1 MSTPHRQI
9 LDIAYEIYSL
19 EHDITYG
26 KFLDKVVEEDFEEYY
41 EGTLWPAATKEYH
54 KRLKEIKE

>member
-41 EGTLWPAATKEYH
+41 E
-54 KRLKEIKE
+54 